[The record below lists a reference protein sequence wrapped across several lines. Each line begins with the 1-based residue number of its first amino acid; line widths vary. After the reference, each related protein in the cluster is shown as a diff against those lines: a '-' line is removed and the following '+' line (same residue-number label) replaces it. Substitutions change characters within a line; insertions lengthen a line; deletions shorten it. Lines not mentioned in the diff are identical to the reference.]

1 MKNKIIAIIMTLIIV
16 IIGIFIVLRVVDKP
30 EKDKQNEIEVT
41 DEIHKEAEEF
51 AKKYNMSVEDVEK
64 ELTANSFLY

>member
-30 EKDKQNEIEVT
+30 EQDKQNEIEVT
-41 DEIHKEAEEF
+41 DEIHKEA
-51 AKKYNMSVEDVEK
+51 D
-64 ELTANSFLY
+64 

>member
-30 EKDKQNEIEVT
+30 EQDKHNELEVT
-41 DEIHKEAEEF
+41 DEIHKEA
-51 AKKYNMSVEDVEK
+51 D
-64 ELTANSFLY
+64 